1 MKFTILEPIGM
12 TACKYGQFKKEFEDL
27 GHELVFFGDRN
38 ENEEELIKRAEG
50 ADAIVVSNIPISKN
64 FIDACPNLSMISVA
78 FTGVD
83 HIDMKACN
91 ERNILVS
98 NAAGF
103 STESVAELTIGMIL
117 SVYRKIVGGD
127 AMTRFGG
134 DRGGF
139 LGTELNG
146 KTLGIIGA
154 GEIGLRVAEIAKVFR
169 CKVLA
174 YSRSEKSVEGLTFV
188 DKETL
193 LKESDIVSLHVP
205 LNETTKGLIS
215 TEEFKLMK
223 PEAILIN
230 TARGPV
236 VDSEALCVAL
246 EESEIAGAAVDV
258 YEKEPPLDKEHI
270 LFTAPNLIMLPHIAY
285 ATHESFDKR
294 INIVMENIK
303 LWLQGKPRNI
313 MN

>member
-1 MKFTILEPIGM
+1 MKFAILEPIGM
-12 TACKYGQFKKEFEDL
+12 TACRYGQLKKEFEEL

-38 ENEEELIKRAEG
+38 EDEQELIKRAEG
-50 ADAIVVSNIPISKN
+50 ADAIVVSNIPITQN

-83 HIDMKACN
+83 HIDMQACN

-103 STESVAELTIGMIL
+103 SNESVAELAIGMII
-117 SVYRKIVGGD
+117 SVYRKIVGAD

-139 LGTELNG
+139 LGAELNG

-154 GEIGLRVAEIAKVFR
+154 GEIGLRTAEIAKAFN

-174 YSRSEKSVEGLTFV
+174 YSRSEKSVEGVKFV

-205 LNETTKGLIS
+205 LNGDTKGLMGK
-215 TEEFKLMK
+215 EEFKQMK

-236 VDSEALCVAL
+236 VDSDALCWAL
-246 EESEIAGAAVDV
+246 EEGEIAGAAVDV
-258 YEKEPPLDKEHI
+258 YEKEPPLDREHI

-285 ATHESFDKR
+285 ATNESFEKR

>member
-12 TACKYGQFKKEFEDL
+12 TACKYGQLKKEFEEL

-38 ENEEELIKRAEG
+38 ENEQELMKRAEG
-50 ADAIVVSNIPISKN
+50 ADAIVVSNIPITKN

-103 STESVAELTIGMIL
+103 STEAVAELTIGMIL
-117 SVYRKIVGGD
+117 SVYRKIVGAD

-154 GEIGLRVAEIAKVFR
+154 GEIGLRVAEIAKVFN

-174 YSRSEKSVEGLTFV
+174 YSRSEKSIKGVKFV

-205 LNETTKGLIS
+205 LTNETKGLMS
-215 TEEFKLMK
+215 KEEFKLMK

-236 VDSEALCVAL
+236 VNSDALCRAL
-246 EESEIAGAAVDV
+246 DEHEIAGAAVDV
-258 YEKEPPLDKEHI
+258 YEKEPPLNKEHI

-285 ATHESFDKR
+285 ATNESFEKR
-294 INIVMENIK
+294 IDIVMENIK

>member
-12 TACKYGQFKKEFEDL
+12 TACKYGQLKKEFEEL

-38 ENEEELIKRAEG
+38 EDEQELIKRAEG
-50 ADAIVVSNIPISKN
+50 ADAIVVSNIPITKN

-83 HIDMKACN
+83 HIDMKACD

-103 STESVAELTIGMIL
+103 STESVAELAIGMIL

-154 GEIGLRVAEIAKVFR
+154 GDIGLRVAEIAKVFN

-174 YSRSEKSVEGLTFV
+174 YSRSEKSVEGVTFV

-205 LNETTKGLIS
+205 LTDETKGLMGK
-215 TEEFKLMK
+215 EEFKLMK
-223 PEAILIN
+223 AEAILIN

-236 VDSEALCVAL
+236 VDSEALCWAL
-246 EESEIAGAAVDV
+246 DEAEIAGAAVDV
-258 YEKEPPLDKEHI
+258 YEKEPPLDKDHI

-285 ATHESFDKR
+285 ATNESFDKR
-294 INIVMENIK
+294 IDIVMENIK

>member
-12 TACKYGQFKKEFEDL
+12 TACKYGQFKKEFEEL

-50 ADAIVVSNIPISKN
+50 ADAIVVSNIPITKN

-103 STESVAELTIGMIL
+103 SNESVAELAIGMIL
-117 SVYRKIVGGD
+117 SVYRKIVGAD

-205 LNETTKGLIS
+205 LNETTKGLLS

-258 YEKEPPLDKEHI
+258 YEKEPPLDNEHI

-285 ATHESFDKR
+285 ATNESFDKR

>member
-1 MKFTILEPIGM
+1 MKFSILEPIGIVKE
-12 TACKYGQFKKEFEDL
+12 KYEQLKQEFEGL
-27 GHELVFFGDRN
+27 GHELVFFADRN
-38 ENEEELIKRAEG
+38 EDEQELIKRAQG
-50 ADAIVVSNIPISKN
+50 ADAIIVSNIPIRKT

-103 STESVAELTIGMIL
+103 SNESVAELAIGMVL

-127 AMTRFGG
+127 ASIRFGG
-134 DRGGF
+134 SRGTF
-139 LGTELNG
+139 LGSELNG

-154 GEIGLRVAEIAKVFR
+154 GEIGLRVAEIAKVFN
-169 CKVLA
+169 CKLLA
-174 YSRSEKSVEGLTFV
+174 YSRSEKSVEGVKFV
-188 DKETL
+188 SKETL

-205 LNETTKGLIS
+205 LSDATKGLIGK
-215 TEEFKLMK
+215 EEFKLMK
-223 PEAILIN
+223 KSAILIN

-236 VDSEALCVAL
+236 VDSDALCTAL
-246 EESEIAGAAVDV
+246 ENSEIAGAAVDV
-258 YEKEPPLDKEHI
+258 YEKEPPLEKDHV
-270 LFTAPNLIMLPHIAY
+270 LFNAPNLIMLPHVAF

-294 INIVMENIK
+294 IDIVMENIR
-303 LWLQGKPRNI
+303 LWLQGKPRNV

>member
-154 GEIGLRVAEIAKVFR
+154 GEIGLRVAEIAKVFK

-205 LNETTKGLIS
+205 LSESTKGLIS

-294 INIVMENIK
+294 INIVMENIR

>member
-12 TACKYGQFKKEFEDL
+12 TACKYGQLKKEFEEL

-38 ENEEELIKRAEG
+38 EDEQELIKRAEG
-50 ADAIVVSNIPISKN
+50 ADAIVVSNIPITKN

-83 HIDMKACN
+83 HIDMQACN

-103 STESVAELTIGMIL
+103 SNESVAELAIGMIL

-154 GEIGLRVAEIAKVFR
+154 GEIGLRVAEIAKVFN
-169 CKVLA
+169 CNVLA
-174 YSRSEKSVEGLTFV
+174 YSRSEKSVEGVKFV

-205 LNETTKGLIS
+205 LTSETKGLMGKD
-215 TEEFKLMK
+215 EFKLMK

-236 VDSEALCVAL
+236 VDSDALCWAL
-246 EESEIAGAAVDV
+246 DEHEIAGAAVDV

-285 ATHESFDKR
+285 ATNESFEKR
-294 INIVMENIK
+294 IDIVMDNIK

>member
-12 TACKYGQFKKEFEDL
+12 TACKYGQLKKEFEEL

-38 ENEEELIKRAEG
+38 EDEQELIKRAEG
-50 ADAIVVSNIPISKN
+50 ADAIVVSNIPITKN

-83 HIDMKACN
+83 HIDMKACD

-103 STESVAELTIGMIL
+103 STESVAELAIGMIL

-154 GEIGLRVAEIAKVFR
+154 GDIGLRVAEIAKVFN

-174 YSRSEKSVEGLTFV
+174 YSRSEKSVEGVTFV
-188 DKETL
+188 DKEIL

-205 LNETTKGLIS
+205 LTDETKGLMGK
-215 TEEFKLMK
+215 EEFKLMK
-223 PEAILIN
+223 AEAILIN

-236 VDSEALCVAL
+236 VDSEALCWAL
-246 EESEIAGAAVDV
+246 DEAEIAGAAVDV
-258 YEKEPPLDKEHI
+258 YEKEPPLDKDHI

-285 ATHESFDKR
+285 ATNESFDKR
-294 INIVMENIK
+294 IDIVMENIK

>member
-1 MKFTILEPIGM
+1 MKIAILEPIGL
-12 TACKYGQFKKEFEDL
+12 TECKFQPIKRHFEEQ
-27 GHELVFFGDRN
+27 GHQVVFFPDRN
-38 ENEEELIKRAEG
+38 EDEAELIRRAEG
-50 ADAIVVSNIPISKN
+50 ADAIVLSNIPLTEN

-91 ERNILVS
+91 RRNILVS

-117 SVYRKIVGGD
+117 SVYRKIVSGD
-127 AMTRFGG
+127 AITRAFGG
-134 DRGGF
+134 RGNF

-154 GEIGLRVAEIAKVFR
+154 GAIGLRVAEIAKVFN
-169 CKVLA
+169 CEVLA
-174 YSRSEKSVEGLTFV
+174 WSRTEKVVEGVKFV

-193 LKESDIVSLHVP
+193 LQNSDIVSLHVP
-205 LNETTKGLIS
+205 LTDETRDLIGTDELKMMKS
-215 TEEFKLMK
+215 TS
-223 PEAILIN
+223 ILIN

-236 VDSEALCVAL
+236 VNSVALDEALKDG
-246 EESEIAGAAVDV
+246 EIAGASLDV
-258 YEKEPPLDKEHI
+258 YEQEPPLPKEHV
-270 LFTAPNLIMLPHIAY
+270 LFESPNLVMLPHLAF
-285 ATHESFDKR
+285 ATNESFEKR
-294 INIVMENIK
+294 IQIVMDNIQ
-303 LWLQGKPRNI
+303 LWLEGKPRNI

>member
-12 TACKYGQFKKEFEDL
+12 TACKYGQLKKEFEEL

-38 ENEEELIKRAEG
+38 EDEQELIKRAEG
-50 ADAIVVSNIPISKN
+50 ADAIVVSNIPITRN

-83 HIDMKACN
+83 HIDMQACN
-91 ERNILVS
+91 DRNILVS

-103 STESVAELTIGMIL
+103 SNESVAELTIGMIL

-154 GEIGLRVAEIAKVFR
+154 GEIGLRVAEIAKVFN

-174 YSRSEKSVEGLTFV
+174 YSRSEKSVEGVKFV

-205 LNETTKGLIS
+205 LTPETKGLMGK
-215 TEEFKLMK
+215 EEFQLMK
-223 PEAILIN
+223 PNAILIN

-236 VDSEALCVAL
+236 VNSDALCWAL

-285 ATHESFDKR
+285 ATNESFEKR
-294 INIVMENIK
+294 IDIVMENIK

>member
-1 MKFTILEPIGM
+1 MKFAILEPIGM
-12 TACKYGQFKKEFEDL
+12 TACQYGQFKKEFEDL

-38 ENEEELIKRAEG
+38 EDEQEMIKRAEG
-50 ADAIVVSNIPISKN
+50 ADAIVVSNIPITKN

-78 FTGVD
+78 FTGID
-83 HIDMKACN
+83 HIDMQACN
-91 ERNILVS
+91 ERNVLVS
-98 NAAGF
+98 NASGF
-103 STESVAELTIGMIL
+103 STESVAELCIGMIL

-134 DRGGF
+134 GRGGF

-154 GEIGLRVAEIAKVFR
+154 GEIGLRVAQIAKVFNCR
-169 CKVLA
+169 VLA
-174 YSRSEKSVEGLTFV
+174 YSRSEKCVEGVTFV

-193 LKESDIVSLHVP
+193 LRESDIVSLHVP
-205 LNETTKGLIS
+205 LSNETKGLMGK
-215 TEEFKLMK
+215 EEFKLMK
-223 PEAILIN
+223 AEAILIN

-236 VDSEALCVAL
+236 VDSEALCWAL
-246 EESEIAGAAVDV
+246 DEAEIAGAALDV
-258 YEKEPPLDKEHI
+258 YEKEPPLDRDHI

-285 ATHESFDKR
+285 ATNESFQKR
-294 INIVMENIK
+294 IDIVMENIK